1 MFCCSGGHI
10 KQVTGLYQKCQKDSL
25 KFKIT
30 FLVSFNNKVLLLVG
44 RKHSHHYTLFPL
56 TEVAPIS
63 VGFEMGFSKILD
75 KLQTSKR
82 WISNPFADKICPVI
96 STWRYINKVFLEE
109 SSLLQR
115 DRKHT
120 MLKSTSLQLHMH
132 TLNCHKCTSPPSQLI
147 IPSVIGPSTCTQ
159 KKYPPSLNMSSPSN
173 VVKWIWFTNCTLWCF
188 EA

>member
-30 FLVSFNNKVLLLVG
+30 CLVSFNNKVLLLVG

-75 KLQTSKR
+75 KLQTCK
-82 WISNPFADKICPVI
+82 
-96 STWRYINKVFLEE
+96 
-109 SSLLQR
+109 
-115 DRKHT
+115 
-120 MLKSTSLQLHMH
+120 
-132 TLNCHKCTSPPSQLI
+132 
-147 IPSVIGPSTCTQ
+147 Q
-159 KKYPPSLNMSSPSN
+159 KMNL
-173 VVKWIWFTNCTLWCF
+173 
-188 EA
+188 